1 MKTKQIENMK
11 TQIIENM
18 ETKTKSDFEFIE
30 GVREYI
36 EYEEV
41 IRFKYKGKLYER
53 VLVDNS
59 RRDEECSLYL
69 RDIDGDV
76 DDDDLFDKCY
86 EWFWGDESIE
96 DRIEIEY

>member
-1 MKTKQIENMK
+1 MK
-11 TQIIENM
+11 TQIIENMETQITENM

-36 EYEEV
+36 EFEEV
-41 IRFKYKGKLYER
+41 VRFKYKGKLYER
-53 VLVDNS
+53 VFINNS

-69 RDIDGDV
+69 RDEDGDV
-76 DDDDLFDKCY
+76 DDDSLLDKCD
-86 EWFWGDESIE
+86 EWFWEDESIE

>member
-1 MKTKQIENMK
+1 METKQ
-11 TQIIENM
+11 IENM

-76 DDDDLFDKCY
+76 DDDDLLDKCG
-86 EWFWGDESIE
+86 EWFWEDESLYK
-96 DRIEIEY
+96 RIKEEY

>member
-11 TQIIENM
+11 TQITENM

-36 EYEEV
+36 EFEEV
-41 IRFKYKGKLYER
+41 VRFKYKGKLYER
-53 VLVDNS
+53 VFINNS

-76 DDDDLFDKCY
+76 DDDDLLDKCG
-86 EWFWGDESIE
+86 EWFWEDESLYK
-96 DRIEIEY
+96 RIKEEY

>member
-1 MKTKQIENMK
+1 METKQ
-11 TQIIENM
+11 IENM

-36 EYEEV
+36 EFEEV
-41 IRFKYKGKLYER
+41 VRFKYKGKLYER
-53 VLVDNS
+53 VFINNI

-76 DDDDLFDKCY
+76 DDDDLLDKCD
-86 EWFWGDESIE
+86 EWFWEDKSVE